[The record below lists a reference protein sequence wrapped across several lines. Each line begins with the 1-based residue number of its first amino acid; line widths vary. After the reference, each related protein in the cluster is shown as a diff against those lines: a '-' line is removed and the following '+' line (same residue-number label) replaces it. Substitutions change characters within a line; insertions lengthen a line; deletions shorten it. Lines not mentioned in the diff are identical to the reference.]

1 MTMKQ
6 VEQALADKIM
16 YNKDFILKF
25 VDIGQGSGKLGNG
38 VLQAE
43 KADKYMQAV
52 QEETAFLNKTKVV
65 PTHNHKRELDMMSF
79 DIELE
84 AGRIGGT
91 PQTLSDEQDPTFTN
105 RAFDAEEYRALTG
118 VHRTVLYDS
127 IEQKNFMNTLTG
139 QFGNANGRALERTL
153 IYGNTAS
160 TESNVATSYKVND
173 GILKKLEDDSDIDQ
187 ETIDLTA
194 TDSNPLKEFRRMLDL
209 FPDKYKNDGG
219 VAAFVPYSFKRAVWR
234 YVADNHDKYAVNDVV
249 ITKDGDISIEEVP
262 LVPIPAFSTLRNGFT
277 KKPVILTHKE
287 NIQWLADPDNI
298 IVESEFDLKSN
309 KYYIASTMYAD
320 IQFAW
325 SDASALAY
333 IKEA

>member
-1 MTMKQ
+1 
-6 VEQALADKIM
+6 
-16 YNKDFILKF
+16 
-25 VDIGQGSGKLGNG
+25 
-38 VLQAE
+38 
-43 KADKYMQAV
+43 
-52 QEETAFLNKTKVV
+52 
-65 PTHNHKRELDMMSF
+65 
-79 DIELE
+79 
-84 AGRIGGT
+84 
-91 PQTLSDEQDPTFTN
+91 
-105 RAFDAEEYRALTG
+105 
-118 VHRTVLYDS
+118 
-127 IEQKNFMNTLTG
+127 MNTLTG

-187 ETIDLTA
+187 EAIDLTA

-234 YVADNHDKYAVNDVV
+234 YAADNHDKYAVNDVV

-333 IKEA
+333 VKEA

>member
-1 MTMKQ
+1 MTIKQ

-84 AGRIGGT
+84 AGRISGT
-91 PQTLSDEQDPTFTN
+91 PQTLNTEQDPTFTN

-219 VAAFVPYSFKRAVWR
+219 VAA
-234 YVADNHDKYAVNDVV
+234 
-249 ITKDGDISIEEVP
+249 
-262 LVPIPAFSTLRNGFT
+262 
-277 KKPVILTHKE
+277 
-287 NIQWLADPDNI
+287 
-298 IVESEFDLKSN
+298 
-309 KYYIASTMYAD
+309 
-320 IQFAW
+320 
-325 SDASALAY
+325 
-333 IKEA
+333 